1 MVFAK
6 IPEPTEFCKVMETVG
21 VLVCSSDG
29 VSVRFAFP
37 HQVTDEMF
45 DYMMEQIEDFLKK

>member
-21 VLVCSSDG
+21 VLVCSPDG
-29 VSVRFAFP
+29 VSVRFAFH
-37 HQVTDEMF
+37 HQVTDEML
-45 DYMMEQIEDFLKK
+45 DYMMEKIKDFLKQ